1 MSSINTS
8 NSIVT
13 PEGYQIIYVEI
24 TPALA
29 EELLDANTNNRAV
42 RASNLQKIESDM
54 LSGRWVFNG
63 DSIRIDSNGVIIDG
77 QHRLLSIEKTGVTV
91 SALLVTGL
99 PPETRATIDTNAVR
113 TAGDELHML
122 GYTSANGLAAL
133 AAAFIRRQR
142 GDLRAAVD
150 PQNNKHRAM
159 AVSTS
164 MILEAVRSNPE
175 IQELN
180 RTSSTRNYKVLSRTL
195 SSTLYME
202 FCDLPDPN
210 SQEDAD
216 FFFARLRDGVG
227 LDSGSPILKLRNAL
241 DGMHSKKSSRPSSGY
256 IAGLTIKAWNAFR
269 QGASIRQLTY
279 RQGGASPESFP
290 TPV

>member
-1 MSSINTS
+1 MPTTNT
-8 NSIVT
+8 NNTIVT
-13 PEGYQIIYVEI
+13 PEGYEVVYVEI

-29 EELLDANTNNRAV
+29 GQLLDANTNNRAV

-91 SALLVTGL
+91 NALLVTGL

-113 TAGDELHML
+113 TAGDELYML
-122 GYTSANGLAAL
+122 GYTNANGLAAL

-142 GDLRAAVD
+142 GGLRAAVD
-150 PQNNKHRAM
+150 QQSSRHRAT

-180 RTSSTRNYKVLSRTL
+180 RTSSTRQYKGLTRTL
-195 SSTLYME
+195 SSVLYME
-202 FCDLPDPN
+202 FCQLPDPN
-210 SQEDAD
+210 AEKDAD
-216 FFFARLRDGVG
+216 FFFARLRDGAQ
-227 LDSGSPILKLRNAL
+227 LATDSPILKLRNTL
-241 DGMHSKKSSRPSSGY
+241 DKLYGNKSSRPSNSY

>member
-1 MSSINTS
+1 MPTTNT
-8 NSIVT
+8 NNTIVT
-13 PEGYQIIYVEI
+13 PEGYEIVYVEI

-29 EELLDANTNNRAV
+29 GQLLDANTNNRAV

-54 LSGRWVFNG
+54 RSGRWVFNG
-63 DSIRIDSNGVIIDG
+63 DAIRIDSNGVIIDG

-122 GYTSANGLAAL
+122 GYASANGLAAL
-133 AAAFIRRQR
+133 TAAFIRRQR
-142 GDLRAAVD
+142 SGLRAAVD
-150 PQNNKHRAM
+150 QQSSRHRAA

-175 IQELN
+175 LQELN
-180 RTSSTRNYKVLSRTL
+180 RASSTRQYKGLTRTL

-202 FCDLPDPN
+202 FCQQPDPN
-210 SQEDAD
+210 AQRDAD
-216 FFFARLRDGVG
+216 FFFARLRDGAQ
-227 LDSGSPILKLRNAL
+227 LATDSPILKLRNML
-241 DGMHSKKSSRPSSGY
+241 DKLYSNKSSRPSNAY

-269 QGASIRQLTY
+269 QGHTVRNLSY
-279 RQGGASPESFP
+279 RQGGANPEAFP
-290 TPV
+290 EPI